1 MGWGKIRKSITKP
14 FKDLGHGWWNDV
26 RGPVVGVVGGALT
39 GGALGAAGLVGGV
52 GALSGTA
59 TGAIGGG
66 LLGGYAG
73 LQVDQASQMRKAQ
86 KEADARAA
94 KEADNPVLAPET
106 ALGTNMLNV
115 DQEAEG
121 DVTARRRRRTSVSQS
136 TSRGLTRVLGGGSQ
150 LN

>member
-1 MGWGKIRKSITKP
+1 MGWGSFRKKITRPLKKLGREIGW
-14 FKDLGHGWWNDV
+14 KDW
-26 RGPVVGVVGGALT
+26 GPEALATVGGGVIGL
-39 GGALGAAGLVGGV
+39 AAYEGV
-52 GALSGTA
+52 S
-59 TGAIGGG
+59 
-66 LLGGYAG
+66 
-73 LQVDQASQMRKAQ
+73 SMREMSKAQ

-136 TSRGLTRVLGGGSQ
+136 TSRGLTRVLGGGSK